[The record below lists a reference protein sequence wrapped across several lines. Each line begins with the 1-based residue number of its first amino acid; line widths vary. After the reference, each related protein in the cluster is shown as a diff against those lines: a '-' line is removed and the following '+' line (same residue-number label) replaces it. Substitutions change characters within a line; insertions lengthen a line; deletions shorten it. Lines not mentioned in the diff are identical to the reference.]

1 MEISST
7 VNQQSGTT
15 FIEVVAN
22 EDDQKLAQNGAL
34 DDEIKKLTETA
45 NKTES
50 FESKAAIDATIQF
63 LVEKNNTKKEKEIPA
78 KKEWGIFMYF
88 YNDGK
93 CDYMKSS
100 SLKEGQALYRQRSE
114 DAATIFVANGEMTRT
129 KGDQVAIECCQGKA
143 LMDGNLRAKVYPD
156 ENIYVVNHE
165 NNSIYND
172 VTKFSK
178 DKMDDVEKEFNKYS
192 ADDSTIIVR
201 GRDAQI
207 M

>member
-1 MEISST
+1 LEISST

-15 FIEVVAN
+15 FIDVVAN

-100 SLKEGQALYRQRSE
+100 SLKEG
-114 DAATIFVANGEMTRT
+114 
-129 KGDQVAIECCQGKA
+129 
-143 LMDGNLRAKVYPD
+143 
-156 ENIYVVNHE
+156 
-165 NNSIYND
+165 
-172 VTKFSK
+172 
-178 DKMDDVEKEFNKYS
+178 
-192 ADDSTIIVR
+192 
-201 GRDAQI
+201 
-207 M
+207 